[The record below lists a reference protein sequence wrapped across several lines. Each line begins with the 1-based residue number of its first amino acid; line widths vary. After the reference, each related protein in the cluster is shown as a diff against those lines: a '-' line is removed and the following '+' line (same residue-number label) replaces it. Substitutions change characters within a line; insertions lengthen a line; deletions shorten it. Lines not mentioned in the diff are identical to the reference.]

1 MNILVRQYLQD
12 QTGIYTGHI
21 CTGHILDKD
30 WAMYRTKHR
39 TKCRTSHFGQTHFKQ
54 GQGQDIKQFGVGRGQ
69 REMAKNGDTEIDNS
83 HDKGIWTNRS
93 FIGKAYGQ

>member
-21 CTGHILDKD
+21 CTGHTLDKD

-39 TKCRTSHFGQTHFKQ
+39 TSHFGQTHFKQ
-54 GQGQDIKQFGVGRGQ
+54 GQAQDIKQFGVDRGQ
-69 REMAKNGDTEIDNS
+69 REIAKNWGYRN
-83 HDKGIWTNRS
+83 
-93 FIGKAYGQ
+93 